1 MQNSASTRRLADALA
16 AIARGETAPAHDALQ
31 AAVADGALLA
41 QALLDLLDEDGLDE
55 DEARAVYDKPA
66 AFEAFIRGGDNVP
79 LYEATS
85 DALARLYDTLPV
97 NSLLDIGCGD
107 GMALIPALQR
117 ARRAPTQLD
126 LLEPS
131 PVLLGHAS
139 EALRTINLTLDHLLA
154 WPISAQDFAA
164 SLRPEQQWD
173 LAQSTFALQTL
184 PPAQRKDTL
193 QRLRPHVRQ
202 LAVVEFDVPVLE
214 AGSAEYFDSL
224 AERYERARAGY
235 DENAPL
241 VAGGFLA
248 PMLLGQLRQASQ
260 PSNWEQPIQAWL
272 EELREAGYATVRT
285 EALYDYSWSPAVLML
300 FE

>member
-1 MQNSASTRRLADALA
+1 MQNSVSTRRLADALA
-16 AIARGETAPAHDALQ
+16 AIAHHETAQAHEALQ

-41 QALLDLLDEDGLDE
+41 QALLDLLDEG
-55 DEARAVYDKPA
+55 EARAAYDQPA

-85 DALARLYDTLPV
+85 TALARLYDTLPV
-97 NSLLDIGCGD
+97 TSLLDIGCGD

-117 ARRAPTQLD
+117 ARHAPTQLD
-126 LLEPS
+126 LVEPS
-131 PVLLGHAS
+131 PALLGHAS
-139 EALRTINLTLDHLLA
+139 EALRTIPLALDHLLA
-154 WPISAQDFAA
+154 WPIGAQDFAA

-173 LAQSTFALQTL
+173 LAQSTFALQAL
-184 PPAQRKDTL
+184 PPAERKDTL
-193 QRLRPHVRQ
+193 RRLRPHVRQ

-214 AGSAEYFDSL
+214 ASSAEYFDSL
-224 AERYERARAGY
+224 AQRYERALAGY
-235 DENAPL
+235 GEDAPL

-248 PMLLGQLRQASQ
+248 PMLLGQLRQASR

-272 EELREAGYATVRT
+272 EEMREAGYATVRT

>member
-1 MQNSASTRRLADALA
+1 MQNSVSTRRLADALA
-16 AIARGETAPAHDALQ
+16 AIAHHEAAAQARDALQ

-41 QALLDLLDEDGLDE
+41 QALLDLLDEG
-55 DEARAVYDKPA
+55 EARAAYDQPA

-85 DALARLYDTLPV
+85 TALARLYDTLPV
-97 NSLLDIGCGD
+97 TSLLDIGCGD

-117 ARRAPTQLD
+117 ARHAPTQLD
-126 LLEPS
+126 LVEPS
-131 PVLLGHAS
+131 PALLGHAS
-139 EALRTINLTLDHLLA
+139 EALRTIPLALDHLLA
-154 WPISAQDFAA
+154 WPIGAQDFAA

-173 LAQSTFALQTL
+173 LAQSTFALQSL
-184 PPAQRKDTL
+184 PPAERKDTL
-193 QRLRPHVRQ
+193 RRLRPHVRQ

-214 AGSAEYFDSL
+214 ARSAEYFDSL
-224 AERYERARAGY
+224 AQRYERALAGY
-235 DENAPL
+235 GEDAPL

-248 PMLLGQLRQASQ
+248 PMLLGQLRQASR

>member
-1 MQNSASTRRLADALA
+1 MQNSVSTRRLADALA
-16 AIARGETAPAHDALQ
+16 AIAHHEAAAQARDALQ

-41 QALLDLLDEDGLDE
+41 QALLDLLDEG
-55 DEARAVYDKPA
+55 EARAAYDQPA

-85 DALARLYDTLPV
+85 TALARLYDTLPV
-97 NSLLDIGCGD
+97 TSLLDIGCGD

-117 ARRAPTQLD
+117 ARHAPTQLD
-126 LLEPS
+126 LVEPS
-131 PVLLGHAS
+131 PALLGHAS
-139 EALRTINLTLDHLLA
+139 EALRTIPLTLDHLLA
-154 WPISAQDFAA
+154 WPIGAQDFAA

-173 LAQSTFALQTL
+173 LAQSTFALQSL
-184 PPAQRKDTL
+184 PPAERRDTL
-193 QRLRPHVRQ
+193 HRLRPHVRQ

-214 AGSAEYFDSL
+214 ARSAEYFDSL
-224 AERYERARAGY
+224 AQRYERALAGY
-235 DENAPL
+235 GEDAPL

-248 PMLLGQLRQASQ
+248 PMLLGQLRQASR

>member
-1 MQNSASTRRLADALA
+1 MQNSVSTRRLADALA
-16 AIARGETAPAHDALQ
+16 AIAHHEAAAQARDALQ

-41 QALLDLLDEDGLDE
+41 QALLDLLDEG
-55 DEARAVYDKPA
+55 EARAAYDQPA

-85 DALARLYDTLPV
+85 TALARLYDTLPV
-97 NSLLDIGCGD
+97 TSLLDIGCGD

-117 ARRAPTQLD
+117 ARHAPTQLD
-126 LLEPS
+126 LVEPS
-131 PVLLGHAS
+131 PALLGHAS
-139 EALRTINLTLDHLLA
+139 EALRTIPLALDHLLA
-154 WPISAQDFAA
+154 WPIGAQDFAA

-173 LAQSTFALQTL
+173 LAQSTFALQSL
-184 PPAQRKDTL
+184 PPAERRDTL
-193 QRLRPHVRQ
+193 RRLRPHVRQ

-214 AGSAEYFDSL
+214 ARSAEYFDSL
-224 AERYERARAGY
+224 AQRYERALAGY
-235 DENAPL
+235 GEDAPL

-248 PMLLGQLRQASQ
+248 PMLLGQLRQASR

>member
-1 MQNSASTRRLADALA
+1 MQNSVSTRRLADALA
-16 AIARGETAPAHDALQ
+16 AIAHHEAAAQARDALQ

-41 QALLDLLDEDGLDE
+41 QALLDLLDEG
-55 DEARAVYDKPA
+55 EARAAYDQPA

-85 DALARLYDTLPV
+85 TALARLYDTLPV
-97 NSLLDIGCGD
+97 TSLLDIGCGD

-117 ARRAPTQLD
+117 ARHAPTQLD
-126 LLEPS
+126 LVEPS
-131 PVLLGHAS
+131 PALLGHAS
-139 EALRTINLTLDHLLA
+139 EALRTIPLALDHLLA
-154 WPISAQDFAA
+154 WPIGAQDFAA

-173 LAQSTFALQTL
+173 LAQSTFALQSL
-184 PPAQRKDTL
+184 PSAERKDTL
-193 QRLRPHVRQ
+193 RRLRPHVRQ

-214 AGSAEYFDSL
+214 ARSAEYFDSL
-224 AERYERARAGY
+224 AQRYERALAGY
-235 DENAPL
+235 GEDAPL

-248 PMLLGQLRQASQ
+248 PMLLGQLRQASR

>member
-16 AIARGETAPAHDALQ
+16 AIARGETAPARDTLHAS
-31 AAVADGALLA
+31 AAEGALLA
-41 QALLDLLDEDGLDE
+41 QALLDGLDE
-55 DEARAVYDKPA
+55 DAARAVYDKPA

-79 LYEATS
+79 LYQATS
-85 DALARLYDTLPV
+85 EALARLYDTLPV

-117 ARRAPTQLD
+117 ARRAPARLD

-131 PVLLGHAS
+131 AALLGHAS
-139 EALRTINLTLDHLLA
+139 EALRSTQLTLTLDHLLA

-164 SLRPEQQWD
+164 SLRPDQHWD
-173 LAQSTFALQTL
+173 LAQSTFALQSL
-184 PPAQRKDTL
+184 PPAQRKEML
-193 QRLRPHVRQ
+193 RRLRPHVRQ

-214 AGSAEYFDSL
+214 AGSAEHFDSL
-224 AERYERARAGY
+224 ARRYERALAAYG
-235 DENAPL
+235 EEAAL

-248 PMLLGQLRQASQ
+248 PMLLGQLRQDTR

>member
-1 MQNSASTRRLADALA
+1 MQNSVSTRRLADALA
-16 AIARGETAPAHDALQ
+16 AIAHHETAQVRDALQ

-41 QALLDLLDEDGLDE
+41 QALLDLLDEG
-55 DEARAVYDKPA
+55 EARAAYDQPA

-85 DALARLYDTLPV
+85 TALARLYDTLPV
-97 NSLLDIGCGD
+97 TSLLDIGCGD

-117 ARRAPTQLD
+117 ARHAPTQLD
-126 LLEPS
+126 LVEPS
-131 PVLLGHAS
+131 PALLGHAS
-139 EALRTINLTLDHLLA
+139 EALRTIPLALDHLLA
-154 WPISAQDFAA
+154 WPIGAQDFAA

-173 LAQSTFALQTL
+173 LAQSTFALQSL
-184 PPAQRKDTL
+184 PPAERKDTL
-193 QRLRPHVRQ
+193 RRLRPHVRQ

-214 AGSAEYFDSL
+214 ASSAEYFDSL
-224 AERYERARAGY
+224 AQRYERALAGY
-235 DENAPL
+235 GEDAPL

-248 PMLLGQLRQASQ
+248 PMLLGQLRQASR